1 MINNYEICFRLNM
14 KRISDFFK
22 PKAKKRIGE
31 SSSSEA
37 QMISEA
43 PIISAAANNNITE
56 PGRSEALI
64 SSKAPIRSDS
74 EAPISSAA
82 PNRADPGRLEDPNS
96 SAAPN
101 STYPG
106 RFTDIPDVL
115 KLTGHTSLGLLDA
128 KEKYRFLNE
137 KFLPDTTFNFP
148 KKEYSRKYNGKDIKE
163 YRSFKP
169 HHITDLG
176 EQGKG
181 FHYSCSLQKIFCLDC
196 AFFTPISHKSHY
208 KTTLWTETGVDD
220 WKRISEKMNVHIKTE
235 NHINCALERINFM
248 KIQEGRLSSLESTFK
263 SQRQQNKDKNTEL
276 LTGCIYVTKLLGTQG
291 MAFRGHR
298 ESFDPDNPHANNGN
312 FLETM
317 DMLGNYSDVIH
328 ENINIRKEKKGAITM
343 MSWKVQ
349 NDLINIIGMLLK
361 LLNSFYH
368 KN

>member
-64 SSKAPIRSDS
+64 SSKASIRSDS
-74 EAPISSAA
+74 EAPISYAA

-148 KKEYSRKYNGKDIKE
+148 KKIYSRK
-163 YRSFKP
+163 
-169 HHITDLG
+169 
-176 EQGKG
+176 
-181 FHYSCSLQKIFCLDC
+181 
-196 AFFTPISHKSHY
+196 
-208 KTTLWTETGVDD
+208 
-220 WKRISEKMNVHIKTE
+220 
-235 NHINCALERINFM
+235 
-248 KIQEGRLSSLESTFK
+248 
-263 SQRQQNKDKNTEL
+263 
-276 LTGCIYVTKLLGTQG
+276 
-291 MAFRGHR
+291 
-298 ESFDPDNPHANNGN
+298 
-312 FLETM
+312 
-317 DMLGNYSDVIH
+317 
-328 ENINIRKEKKGAITM
+328 
-343 MSWKVQ
+343 
-349 NDLINIIGMLLK
+349 
-361 LLNSFYH
+361 
-368 KN
+368 

>member
-1 MINNYEICFRLNM
+1 
-14 KRISDFFK
+14 
-22 PKAKKRIGE
+22 
-31 SSSSEA
+31 
-37 QMISEA
+37 MISEA
-43 PIISAAANNNITE
+43 PIITAAANNNITE

-74 EAPISSAA
+74 EAPISYAA
-82 PNRADPGRLEDPNS
+82 PNRADPGRLEDPIS

-115 KLTGHTSLGLLDA
+115 KLTDHTSLGLLDA
-128 KEKYRFLNE
+128 KEKYRFFNE

-148 KKEYSRKYNGKDIKE
+148 KKEYSRKYNGKNIKE

-220 WKRISEKMNVHIKTE
+220 WKRIS
-235 NHINCALERINFM
+235 
-248 KIQEGRLSSLESTFK
+248 
-263 SQRQQNKDKNTEL
+263 
-276 LTGCIYVTKLLGTQG
+276 
-291 MAFRGHR
+291 
-298 ESFDPDNPHANNGN
+298 
-312 FLETM
+312 
-317 DMLGNYSDVIH
+317 
-328 ENINIRKEKKGAITM
+328 
-343 MSWKVQ
+343 
-349 NDLINIIGMLLK
+349 
-361 LLNSFYH
+361 
-368 KN
+368 